1 MTYNGDKYLDHG
13 EWTTGFQGGEYIEI
27 KLDNQTIIR
36 CLINKKIGKGVGNH
50 STKHELDISGDCHTK
65 KLL

>member
-1 MTYNGDKYLDHG
+1 MTYNGDKYLDDG
-13 EWTTGFQGGEYIEI
+13 EWTTGYWGGKYIEI

-36 CLINKKIGKGVGNH
+36 CLINKKIGQDVGA
-50 STKHELDISGDCHTK
+50 KQELDISGDCHKK

>member
-1 MTYNGDKYLDHG
+1 MTYNGDKYLDNG
-13 EWTTGFQGGEYIEI
+13 EWTTGNWGGEYIEI

-36 CLINKKIGKGVGNH
+36 CLINKKIGK
-50 STKHELDISGDCHTK
+50 ELDISRDCHTK